1 MRPGTQLMRIP
12 RVDLAKQERT
22 RAQRMWW
29 SGLLG
34 AFAVTLFAA
43 TLPATSLLWLAAIG
57 TSGIALASMTWSRR
71 APDTVF
77 LEDIHDPGI
86 RDTYLALLYARAEL
100 ESALD
105 AAPGFVASATEMRQQ
120 CADAVRLC
128 SRIVTVSNRMYGY
141 LSGNDMWRIAR
152 EAALLRTKSKTTRDE
167 VASRAFSQA
176 AAAYDRQVKSCDELM
191 QMRDRIQA
199 RLDLVLAS
207 LRSFTAAVV
216 RQQTIEDEHFALA
229 GESLTDKVD
238 GVREE
243 LAILESAFEGD
254 EKDLAVDEKAA

>member
-1 MRPGTQLMRIP
+1 MRPGAQLVPIP
-12 RVDLAKQERT
+12 RVDIVQRERA

-57 TSGIALASMTWSRR
+57 TSGIALASMTWSK
-71 APDTVF
+71 PDPDALF
-77 LEDIHDPGI
+77 LEDILDPGI
-86 RDTYLALLYARAEL
+86 RDSYVALLYARAEL

-105 AAPGFVASATEMRQQ
+105 AAPGFAASAAEMRQQ

-128 SRIVTVSNRMYGY
+128 GRIVKVSNRMYSY

-152 EAALLRTKSKTTRDE
+152 EASLLRTKSKTTRDA
-167 VASRAFSQA
+167 VAASAYSQA
-176 AAAYDRQVKSCDELM
+176 ATAYDRQVKSCDELM

-207 LRSFTAAVV
+207 LRSFTAAIV
-216 RQQTIEDEHFALA
+216 RQQTIEDEQLALA
-229 GESLTDKVD
+229 GETLTDKVD
-238 GVREE
+238 VVREE
-243 LAILESAFEGD
+243 LAVLASALDVD
-254 EKDLAVDEKAA
+254 EKSLQIDEKAA